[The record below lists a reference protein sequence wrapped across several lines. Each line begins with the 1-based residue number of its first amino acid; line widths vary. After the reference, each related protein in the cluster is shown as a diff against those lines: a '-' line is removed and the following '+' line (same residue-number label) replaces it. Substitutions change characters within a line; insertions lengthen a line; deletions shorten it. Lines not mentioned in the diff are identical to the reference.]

1 MQILQFQQGT
11 PEWAAHRHTAL
22 NASDAPVMLGISPYR
37 TRSALLHERATG
49 IVDAEIDPAVLR
61 IFAEGHRAEALA
73 RPLAEKIIGEE
84 LYPMVG
90 TDGRYSASFDGLTL
104 LEDTCFEHKSL
115 NESLRYPHWDEA
127 NGDHLPDHYRAQ
139 MEQQCMVSGC
149 ERILFMAS
157 SWTDDGTLIEER
169 HCWYMPDPAMRARI
183 VAGWA
188 QFEKDVAA
196 YVLPGATPVIVAE
209 AAQALPAVSVQ
220 ISGQID
226 VRENFNVFEVALRD
240 FLDNKLIREP
250 ETDQDFANLDQQIKA
265 MKKAEE
271 MLNAAET
278 MMLAQIQS
286 VDEAKRQKD
295 MLAKLVRD
303 NRLMA
308 EKLLDSEKT
317 RRRAEKVEAARKA
330 FAAHVATLQSEIS
343 DVRLEI
349 PVPDFAGAIKGL
361 KTLVSIQDK
370 IDTALA
376 NGKIAADQQAADLR
390 TKLGWI
396 DANAAEHRALLA
408 DMQQLVA
415 KPFDDFTL
423 AITARVEAHKKAE
436 EARLEADRARIRAE
450 EAARLERE
458 HLIRAEQEAQA
469 SIAEASAADALP
481 APLLDDMSKLAA
493 DARVEAVAEIDA
505 NTAIN
510 AAQRSAAAPTLRLG
524 QINERLAPIAM
535 TADGLA
541 SLGFPHAATDKAA
554 KLYHEH
560 DFPRICAAL
569 VQHIHTAVQAAAHTS
584 QPAACGHH

>member
-1 MQILQFQQGT
+1 MESLNVHQGS
-11 PEWAAHRHTAL
+11 EAWRAARAQCFC
-22 NASDAPVMLGISPYR
+22 ASEAAAAMGVSKYT
-37 TRSALLHERATG
+37 TRSALLKQKATG
-49 IVDAEIDPAVLR
+49 LPEEVSDYQQRLFDRGHAAEDAARHI
-61 IFAEGHRAEALA
+61 AENIAN
-73 RPLAEKIIGEE
+73 EE
-84 LYPMVG
+84 FFPVVG
-90 TDGRYSASFDGLTL
+90 TLDLDGIPLLASFDGIDLTGEMIWENKL
-104 LEDTCFEHKSL
+104 LSQDLIEQIRTGDLEPHYWAQLEHGML
-115 NESLRYPHWDEA
+115 
-127 NGDHLPDHYRAQ
+127 
-139 MEQQCMVSGC
+139 VSGA
-149 ERILFMAS
+149 ERALFTAS
-157 SWTDDGTLIEER
+157 DGTPENTHHLWYRSLPER
-169 HCWYMPDPAMRARI
+169 RARI
-183 VAGWA
+183 IAAWK
-188 QFEKDVAA
+188 QFAVDLAA
-196 YVLPGATPVIVAE
+196 YVLPEATPVIVAE

-226 VRENFNVFEVALRD
+226 VRENFKVFEVALRD

-250 ETDQDFANLDQQIKA
+250 ETDQDFADLDQQIKA

-271 MLNAAET
+271 MLNAAEA

-286 VDEAKRQKD
+286 VDDAKRQKD

-361 KTLVSIQDK
+361 KTLVSTQDK

-396 DANAAEHRALLA
+396 DTNAAEHRALLA
-408 DMQQLVA
+408 DLQQLVA

-423 AITARVEAHKKAE
+423 AITVRVEAHKKAE
-436 EARLEADRARIRAE
+436 EARLEAERARIRAE

-469 SIAEASAADALP
+469 SIAEARAADALP
-481 APLLDDMSKLAA
+481 APLLDDLSKLAA

-510 AAQRSAAAPTLRLG
+510 AAQRSAAVPTLRLG

-569 VQHIHTAVQAAAHTS
+569 IQHIQAAAKATRHQGDTDL
-584 QPAACGHH
+584 PARAA